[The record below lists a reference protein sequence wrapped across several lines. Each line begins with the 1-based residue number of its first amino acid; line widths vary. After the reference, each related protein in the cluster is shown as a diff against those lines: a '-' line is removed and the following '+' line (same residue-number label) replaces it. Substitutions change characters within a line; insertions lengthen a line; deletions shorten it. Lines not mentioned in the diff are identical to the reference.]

1 MNLTFQLARGAIALA
16 LFVAF
21 ALTAWLAPAADGAAR
36 VILVTEA
43 GVVAACP
50 VPPPVMRLALSPGD
64 LPAAHRSPGSCRA

>member
-1 MNLTFQLARGAIALA
+1 MNLTFQLARGAVALA

-21 ALTAWLAPAADGAAR
+21 ALAAWLAPAADGSAR

-50 VPPPVMRLALSPGD
+50 LPPPPMRLALSPGD
-64 LPAAHRSPGSCRA
+64 LRAAHRQPGTCRA